1 MKLLNL
7 GLLALLLGSGAD
19 IASAGTITGTIKGP
33 DGAPFRAAFV
43 RVQNVKSKMTM
54 MVLSD
59 SQGRYWTDNLDPG
72 TYDVWAT
79 AVGYK
84 GDPARRGNVTVDD
97 KRQTIDFTMQTS
109 LIQWSQLTKYQ
120 AGVLLPDA
128 PGKWELVQQC
138 FNCHALGKIGAV
150 GRHDHEGWMNA
161 IDVMRRLGGCP
172 DQSKRGRTGRRLS
185 RGCLRPGFHHS
196 ALAGANA
203 GLCEGKAGPQ
213 WLQR

>member
-109 LIQWSQLTKYQ
+109 LIQWSRTDQIPGWRAASGCSRKMGTRPAVFQLPCPRQ
-120 AGVLLPDA
+120 D
-128 PGKWELVQQC
+128 
-138 FNCHALGKIGAV
+138 
-150 GRHDHEGWMNA
+150 RS
-161 IDVMRRLGGCP
+161 RRTP
-172 DQSKRGRTGRRLS
+172 RS
-185 RGCLRPGFHHS
+185 RGVQP
-196 ALAGANA
+196 
-203 GLCEGKAGPQ
+203 P
-213 WLQR
+213 